1 MLPLKDC
8 RGYRSRYINALNRA
22 VRSLTPIAGRGI
34 RLRQSAQG
42 VVIESTAKG
51 GGAKASPFRHR
62 WQVTATSEVQ
72 GTSTVWTLHI
82 APGSVWERDE
92 EGALK
97 EAEIAPETPV
107 QDDAIAGGWKI
118 TPAASGALYVAEA
131 ADGTRYLRFAN
142 ADNEED
148 KVLVRIADIA
158 LTTSTPPECLITQRQ
173 IGDALLAAEGE
184 GEPTPEVPAAWMVRR
199 NAFTETTSSGEVT
212 TYKWQVFSPLW
223 CVGRETLLPAST
235 SRGWNDLAITSGTLY
250 AALTWTGVITRGED
264 GEETTTWTQGV
275 PIITNSIAD
284 VPQDKDPEPPSR
296 YGIPGEPG
304 SRSVIVEI
312 GTFIGTGEDL
322 AFRQAHVG
330 VIVEALADTFASG
343 GGLPDGTTIWGKVSI
358 EEQTNGSSSSGGE
371 VTGYKILQTKQA
383 WSTEKKAFEDA
394 GDPVEIGTIEV
405 TSGGGQAGPVYV
417 PGPPEVVFENEQL
430 LERSYFHTVSV
441 SAEGVPTLTK
451 TEYVAWEREAAY
463 HADDH
468 VNGVV

>member
-22 VRSLTPIAGRGI
+22 VRALTPIAGRGI

-42 VVIESTAKG
+42 VVIEATAKG

-72 GTSTVWTLHI
+72 GTGTVWTLHV

-107 QDDAIAGGWKI
+107 QADADAGGWKVS
-118 TPAASGALYVAEA
+118 TAASGTLYVSEDK
-131 ADGTRYLRFAN
+131 DGAKTLRFGN
-142 ADNEED
+142 ADDEED
-148 KVLVRIADIA
+148 TVLVRIAEIA
-158 LTTSTPPECLITQRQ
+158 LTTGDPPECKITQRQ
-173 IGDALLAAEGE
+173 VGDLVLAGE
-184 GEPTPEVPAAWMVRR
+184 GKEVEPVAWRVERR
-199 NAFTETTSSGEVT
+199 QASGVEQ
-212 TYKWQVFSPLW
+212 WQVFSPLW
-223 CVGRETLLPAST
+223 CVGRDTLLPKGMA
-235 SRGWNDLAITSGTLY
+235 RGWNALAVTSGTLY
-250 AALTWTGVITRGED
+250 AALTWKGVITRGED
-264 GEETTTWTQGV
+264 GEETTTWTQGA

-312 GTFIGTGEDL
+312 GTFIGTGDDL

-383 WSTEKKAFEDA
+383 WSTEKKAFEDS

-405 TSGGGQAGPVYV
+405 SSGGGQSGPIYV

-430 LERSYFHTVSV
+430 LERSYFHTVAV
-441 SAEGVPTLTK
+441 SAEGVPSLTR
-451 TEYVAWEREAAY
+451 TDYVAWEREAAY